1 MKKLDW
7 AMSVAYWGVPVL
19 ATLFILAYWTLGLLN
34 YAGPDIEAMTGRG
47 NSKELMAKE
56 QF

>member
-1 MKKLDW
+1 
-7 AMSVAYWGVPVL
+7 MSVAYWGVPVL

-34 YAGPDIEAMTGRG
+34 YAGPDIEAMTGRA
-47 NSKELMAKE
+47 NSKEGMAEE